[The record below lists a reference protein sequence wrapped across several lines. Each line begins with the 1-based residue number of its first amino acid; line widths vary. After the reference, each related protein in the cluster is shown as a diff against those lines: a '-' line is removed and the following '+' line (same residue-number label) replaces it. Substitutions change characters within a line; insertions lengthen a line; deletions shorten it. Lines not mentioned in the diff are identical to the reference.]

1 MKRELT
7 PEQRSQKRRLM
18 WWGLGW
24 GYLVMLFLPFTNW
37 LLWDEPLNLSA
48 VNIVLQ
54 LLIWS
59 LAGWGMGRWLQWRAG
74 LIGKRYVNH
83 KNVNHDKI

>member
-7 PEQRSQKRRLM
+7 PAERSQKRRLM
-18 WWGLGW
+18 WGGLGW
-24 GYLVMLFLPFTNW
+24 GYLVMLGLPFTNW
-37 LLWDEPLNLSA
+37 LLWDEPLNLSV

-59 LAGWGMGRWLQWRAG
+59 LAGWGMGRWSQWRAG
-74 LIGKRYVNH
+74 LIGKRYINF

>member
-1 MKRELT
+1 MERELT
-7 PEQRSQKRRLM
+7 PAERSQKRRLM
-18 WWGLGW
+18 WGGLGW
-24 GYLVMLFLPFTNW
+24 GYLVMLGLPFTNW
-37 LLWDEPLNLSA
+37 LLRDEPLNLSV

-59 LAGWGMGRWLQWRAG
+59 LAGWGMGRWSQWRAG
-74 LIGKRYVNH
+74 LIGKRYINF

>member
-1 MKRELT
+1 MR
-7 PEQRSQKRRLM
+7 
-18 WWGLGW
+18 WGLGW
-24 GYLVMLFLPFTNW
+24 GYLVMLGLPFTNW
-37 LLWDEPLNLSA
+37 LLWDEPWNLSA

-59 LAGWGMGRWLQWRAG
+59 LTGWGMGRWLQWRAG
-74 LIGKRYVNH
+74 LIGKRYINF

>member
-7 PEQRSQKRRLM
+7 PAERSQKRRLM
-18 WWGLGW
+18 WGGLGW
-24 GYLVMLFLPFTNW
+24 GYLVMLGLPFTSW
-37 LLWDEPLNLSA
+37 LLWDEPLDLSA

-59 LAGWGMGRWLQWRAG
+59 LAG
-74 LIGKRYVNH
+74 
-83 KNVNHDKI
+83 

>member
-7 PEQRSQKRRLM
+7 PAERSQKRRLM
-18 WWGLGW
+18 WSGLGW
-24 GYLVMLFLPFTNW
+24 GYLVMLGLPFTNW
-37 LLWDEPLNLSA
+37 LLRDEPLNLSV

-59 LAGWGMGRWLQWRAG
+59 LAGWGRGRWLQWRAG
-74 LIGKRYVNH
+74 LIGKRYINF
-83 KNVNHDKI
+83 KNVNHDKM

>member
-1 MKRELT
+1 
-7 PEQRSQKRRLM
+7 M
-18 WWGLGW
+18 WSGLGW
-24 GYLVMLFLPFTNW
+24 GYLVMLGLPFTNW
-37 LLWDEPLNLSA
+37 LLWDEPLNLSV

-59 LAGWGMGRWLQWRAG
+59 LAGWGMGRWSQWRAG
-74 LIGKRYVNH
+74 LIGKRYINF